1 MQQDDRRRAGG
12 GGGGGGGGGSTRPSA
27 TLYTGNN
34 SSSSSQSRGDYS
46 QPSPSS
52 RAHHPGL
59 MSPASGSTS
68 SSSSSSSSRLPQQ
81 PLSNDGTRRPS
92 ASADP
97 RYRRDESMIHSP
109 YGPLPGNSMYPMQHD
124 QGSSS
129 ASARSPRL
137 PPLQHPHQHSGWSGD
152 ALGRTRA
159 NSNSPQSPS
168 SRTFSSSTLPSGTS
182 LWATKDLDEDLKRVN
197 LDKCTSGEAIRETI
211 FSRLEIADS
220 DANRYEVRL
229 TTVDGDAGRP
239 ISTDEIWDLWS
250 SGRGKGRAIYLRE
263 YVPDRRA
270 DDDDDIPVGMSA
282 ERLNQASR
290 SKGGREDKDHGQSHS
305 GRSTGLAGSPVAT
318 RPTYVLPAR
327 EHSPRSGQHDVDHA
341 PGSTSLRSERP
352 SWTWG
357 PSQRS
362 GHQRSSS
369 SGNQLDTVSH
379 APTPPLDHRH
389 DRSGGVTPTPD
400 EFGRANNSSSS
411 AWTHS
416 PPLGSAGP
424 QFETFAGSGGG
435 GGNHNAPFS
444 SRNTIPQ
451 VLSPAG
457 AAPNA
462 PADSLSSWPR
472 TNTNTGGMAARQFQ
486 QSSHPPVHPADARAV
501 LPQYQP
507 YVKAGR
513 APPSAP
519 VFHNLA
525 LQQSNPPPPAHPS
538 RPTTHSSQSSST
550 LLSPNQRQ
558 MASKS
563 VDNLRGQFNSSAPPG
578 YSRAYGSM
586 RSPPP
591 VPPGPPSQP
600 HRSSSSSQSNQP
612 TPAQSPMPFNPR
624 IMAQN
629 SAPAPAASY
638 YRSGLGSYTTSAPNS
653 FPTPSPPSRGP
664 YTTSSTLPV
673 GQVWP
678 APTRRTMD
686 RQSNPNTN
694 PTSTASN
701 FPDLTR
707 RLDLQPGQTL
717 QAAGTRQRGFSDAA
731 PPSAAHMISHDPST
745 PDPAQLSHRR
755 ASSSGL
761 DLVDRDRYGS
771 VPTPDRNSEGSS
783 TTDEAR
789 TRRGSVPTKGLKAT
803 GQFQQLQHGRDNSS
817 SSFASS
823 NSSASHTS
831 SSRWRESNPSP
842 THAMAGQD
850 DGSRGGSNDD
860 ERPLFASPPSSA
872 RSSTSAS
879 ASGPLTPAQD
889 NPPVASGGVRTSTI
903 PTVVLHAGQT
913 SPLLDA
919 FGDPIDEESATWF
932 PVNQP
937 APKAPTTKLTSEIAS
952 ALREQASAPSVKLLE
967 SVDEQSDTMREGKW
981 AREARKALLERLNI
995 DEDDAAGT
1003 MVRTDRTA
1011 STGKDEFG
1019 DDLDEE
1025 GGTFMPGFGPA
1036 RTPTSDEQ
1044 PTKAS
1049 PPVQVS
1055 YTLRDEPA
1063 SRLSSPTVGTPTR
1076 RPNLRLEMPSE
1087 PASSLGV
1094 DTATRLNQW
1103 SSGSSGSASVTSAAP
1118 PNSARRSAGDG
1129 SGDMSTILSSRRAE
1143 RAEKLRNKTE
1153 KTVSL
1158 HAPSPGMGSR
1168 RGSFRDRA
1176 DDENLS
1182 WAVRPAVE
1190 TVLENLDVYF
1200 PDVDLDKP
1208 AFAMPTPVPGTPSPG
1223 KETAPPAPATVSST
1237 SSSSQASSQVATAST
1252 AATSVAST
1260 AFSPAVR
1267 RALSNS
1273 GLMQRKSI
1281 RYVAQDR
1288 KRAMQKAGRTMA
1300 TVVHGLGSSLLRRKS
1315 TKLFGAR
1322 IEEVTGADLGRL
1334 SNTIRE
1340 DAGEEN
1346 PDNFSYKWIKGDLI
1360 GRGSF
1365 GHVYIGFSV
1374 TTGETIAVKQVELPK
1389 TQSDASNE
1397 RTKSMVASL
1406 RGEIELLQ
1414 DLDHPNIV
1422 LYLGM
1427 EQTPLHLSIFLE
1439 YVPGGSIGRIVRT
1452 HGKFEEDVIK
1462 FFTMQILE
1470 GLSYLHGLGILHR
1483 DMKADNILTDHDG
1496 MCKISDFGTSKKSS
1510 ELTWLVGRRTDSV
1523 TDPDSLCSAD
1533 IYNNDENMS
1542 MMQGSLF
1549 WMAPEVIYNM
1559 KTGYSAKAD
1568 IWSFGCILIEMFAG
1582 RRPWSED
1589 EQLQAMFKIATE
1601 RRRPPIP
1608 SDVTLSSE
1616 ADEFINN
1623 CLAINPDERP
1633 KAYELLRHPF
1643 LTLPETWSF
1652 TQTSLYSVMA
1662 DEEQR
1667 RHAAA
1672 TKAASNQ

>member
-12 GGGGGGGGGSTRPSA
+12 GGGGGGGGSRPSA
-27 TLYTGNN
+27 TSYTGNN
-34 SSSSSQSRGDYS
+34 QLSSTQPRNDYS

-52 RAHHPGL
+52 RAHSGL
-59 MSPASGSTS
+59 MSPISGSS
-68 SSSSSSSSRLPQQ
+68 SSSSSSSSRIPQQ
-81 PLSNDGTRRPS
+81 PSSNDGTRRPS
-92 ASADP
+92 ASDP
-97 RYRRDESMIHSP
+97 RYRRDDSMLHSP
-109 YGPLPGNSMYPMQHD
+109 YGPPSGNNMYPPQHG

-137 PPLQHPHQHSGWSGD
+137 PPLQYPHQHSGWSGD

-168 SRTFSSSTLPSGTS
+168 SRTFNSPTLLPGTS

-220 DANRYEVRL
+220 DASRYEVRL

-263 YVPDRRA
+263 YVPDRRG
-270 DDDDDIPVGMSA
+270 DDDDEIPVGMSA
-282 ERLNQASR
+282 ERLNQATR
-290 SKGGREDKDHGQSHS
+290 SKGGRENSHS
-305 GRSTGLAGSPVAT
+305 GHPPGRASSPVAT
-318 RPTYVLPAR
+318 RPPHVSPAR
-327 EHSPRSGQHDVDHA
+327 EHSPRGGQNEADHA
-341 PGSTSLRSERP
+341 QGSTSLRSDRP

-379 APTPPLDHRH
+379 AHNAPLDPRH
-389 DRSGGVTPTPD
+389 DRSGDATPTPD

-411 AWTHS
+411 AWAHS
-416 PPLGSAGP
+416 PPLGSSGSR
-424 QFETFAGSGGG
+424 FETFGGG
-435 GGNHNAPFS
+435 GGGSGNHNAPS
-444 SRNTIPQ
+444 SRNPVPQ

-457 AAPNA
+457 GAPNA
-462 PADSLSSWPR
+462 PSETLSSWSR
-472 TNTNTGGMAARQFQ
+472 TNTNTGGGSARAYQFQ
-486 QSSHPPVHPADARAV
+486 QSSHPPPPLHPMHPADARAV

-525 LQQSNPPPPAHPS
+525 LQQSNPPPPVHPT
-538 RPTTHSSQSSST
+538 RPTPQSSQSSST

-558 MASKS
+558 MMSKS

-578 YSRAYGSM
+578 YPGAYGSM
-586 RSPPP
+586 RSPAP
-591 VPPGPPSQP
+591 VPPAPPILTSQP
-600 HRSSSSSQSNQP
+600 YRSSSSQP
-612 TPAQSPMPFNPR
+612 VPAQSPMPFNPR

-629 SAPAPAASY
+629 STPTPAASY
-638 YRSGLGSYTTSAPNS
+638 YRSGLGSYTNS
-653 FPTPSPPSRGP
+653 MPPPPLPPRGP
-664 YTTSSTLPV
+664 YTTSSSIPPI

-678 APTRRTMD
+678 TPTRRMD
-686 RQSNPNTN
+686 RPSNSSAN
-694 PTSTASN
+694 PTSPASN
-701 FPDLTR
+701 LPDLTR

-717 QAAGTRQRGFSDAA
+717 QAAGTRQRGASDAA
-731 PPSAAHMISHDPST
+731 PPSAVHMMSHDPSA
-745 PDPAQLSHRR
+745 PDPAQLAHRR

-771 VPTPDRNSEGSS
+771 VPTPHRNSGSSS
-783 TTDEAR
+783 TTDSGASG
-789 TRRGSVPTKGLKAT
+789 RGNAPLKALKAK
-803 GQFQQLQHGRDNSS
+803 GQFQQLQHGRDSSS

-823 NSSASHTS
+823 TSSASNTS
-831 SSRWRESNPSP
+831 SSRWRGSNASP

-850 DGSRGGSNDD
+850 DGSRFGSNDD
-860 ERPLFASPPSSA
+860 ERPPFASPPSSA

-879 ASGPLTPAQD
+879 VNGPLTPAQD
-889 NPPVASGGVRTSTI
+889 NPPLDSGGVRTPSI
-903 PTVVLHAGQT
+903 PTVVLHSGQ
-913 SPLLDA
+913 SPPLLDA
-919 FGDPIDEESATWF
+919 FGDPVDEESATWF

-937 APKAPTTKLTSEIAS
+937 APKAPATKLTSEVAS
-952 ALREQASAPSVKLLE
+952 ALRKQASAPSVRPAE
-967 SVDEQSDTMREGKW
+967 MIDEQSETMREGEW
-981 AREARKALLERLNI
+981 AKEARKALLERLNI
-995 DEDDAAGT
+995 EDADAAGT
-1003 MVRTDRTA
+1003 MVRTDQNAA

-1019 DDLDEE
+1019 DDVDEE

-1036 RTPTSDEQ
+1036 RTATVDEQ
-1044 PTKAS
+1044 PARIS
-1049 PPVQVS
+1049 PPGQVS

-1087 PASSLGV
+1087 PASSCGV
-1094 DTATRLNQW
+1094 ETATRLNQW
-1103 SSGSSGSASVTSAAP
+1103 SSGTSVSASVMSAAP
-1118 PNSARRSAGDG
+1118 PSSARRSAGPGSDG
-1129 SGDMSTILSSRRAE
+1129 SGDVSTMLSSRRAE
-1143 RAEKLRNKTE
+1143 RSEKLRHTSNKADRTI
-1153 KTVSL
+1153 SL
-1158 HAPSPGMGSR
+1158 NAPSPGMGSR

-1200 PDVDLDKP
+1200 PNVDLDKP
-1208 AFAMPTPVPGTPSPG
+1208 AFAMPAPAPGTPSPG
-1223 KETAPPAPATVSST
+1223 KETAPPAPATVSSS
-1237 SSSSQASSQVATAST
+1237 SSSSQASSQVTTAST

-1267 RALSNS
+1267 RALNNS

-1340 DAGEEN
+1340 DVGEEN

-1360 GRGSF
+1360 GRGSY

-1510 ELTWLVGRRTDSV
+1510 EFDLACV
-1523 TDPDSLCSAD
+1523 AD

-1652 TQTSLYSVMA
+1652 TQSSLYSVMA

-1672 TKAASNQ
+1672 TNASNH